1 MMAINPKTPFPDSL
15 KLETITKFYH
25 ESILHR
31 QKTSTI
37 WNRTRQSNSKY
48 NKHHTQRQTMQRIPG
63 ICECCGISGHD
74 IRTTGYDF
82 AASFILTNDF
92 LRKNSNMKK
101 QVLSKF
107 KSYQKN

>member
-1 MMAINPKTPFPDSL
+1 
-15 KLETITKFYH
+15 
-25 ESILHR
+25 
-31 QKTSTI
+31 
-37 WNRTRQSNSKY
+37 
-48 NKHHTQRQTMQRIPG
+48 MQIIPG
-63 ICECCGISGHD
+63 ICECCGVSGHD